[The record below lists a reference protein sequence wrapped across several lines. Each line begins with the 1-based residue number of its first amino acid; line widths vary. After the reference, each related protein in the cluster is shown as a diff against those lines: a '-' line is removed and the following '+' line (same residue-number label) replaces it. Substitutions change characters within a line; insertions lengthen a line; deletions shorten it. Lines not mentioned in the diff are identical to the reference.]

1 MAHEQPP
8 HLFPGDD
15 DDIESTFGDDAKSTT
30 TLDPEELCTK
40 YIYRREY
47 TSAYEG
53 ACSCTPTDDKYQRVM
68 NSNYW
73 SATEEPGWSLHL
85 APLKENIQ

>member
-8 HLFPGDD
+8 HLFPSHRTEPDD
-15 DDIESTFGDDAKSTT
+15 DDIDSTFGDDDKSTT

-40 YIYRREY
+40 YIYGRKY

-53 ACSCTPTDDKYQRVM
+53 ACSWSVDCFLTARWLTRSISTPTDDKYQEVM
-68 NSNYW
+68 DS
-73 SATEEPGWSLHL
+73 
-85 APLKENIQ
+85 K